1 MLHNSLLHKSSSLT
15 NINFTA
21 FTWNPVN
28 GIIFLRR
35 VSNTLLAIL
44 AWSPTLVL
52 KLLGKIFYL
61 WLSCKRWNLKV
72 GSALV
77 VGFCPQYSQNRWEM
91 FLLLWDGR
99 GFFFM
104 RRTSYWS
111 VWVIHLVLSHVSCVY
126 KKFSDMELHNFLL
139 LGILELKKLLGFFL
153 SFLVYSFAV
162 CVFFFH

>member
-52 KLLGKIFYL
+52 KLLGKIFYV

-99 GFFFM
+99 GFFL
-104 RRTSYWS
+104 WEEL
-111 VWVIHLVLSHVSCVY
+111 VIGQFGSS
-126 KKFSDMELHNFLL
+126 
-139 LGILELKKLLGFFL
+139 IWFFL
-153 SFLVYSFAV
+153 MCLVYTRNFQTWNYTIFF
-162 CVFFFH
+162 CWVF